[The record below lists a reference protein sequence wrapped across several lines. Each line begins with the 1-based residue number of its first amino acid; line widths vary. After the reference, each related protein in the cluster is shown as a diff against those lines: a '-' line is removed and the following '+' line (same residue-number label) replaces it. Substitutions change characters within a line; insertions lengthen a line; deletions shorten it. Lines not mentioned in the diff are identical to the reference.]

1 MEIDNKVL
9 EVWGQIRTR
18 DFLSEVEE
26 EREDML
32 DREVG
37 YQSRGVMVADGDT
50 DMVIV
55 DTLILDVDVW

>member
-26 EREDML
+26 EGEDML
-32 DREVG
+32 DRKVVD
-37 YQSRGVMVADGDT
+37 QSRGVMVADGDT
-50 DMVIV
+50 DMVIA

>member
-1 MEIDNKVL
+1 M
-9 EVWGQIRTR
+9 